1 MKHFVKPERH
11 LTGGKQLYKVTR
23 GVPVSDKDGSTRHR
37 DEIVQGGL
45 VRQDAIKLKN
55 KLNADMACDVCG
67 SMDVVE
73 VIHMGK
79 NCNTCHPL

>member
-11 LTGGKQLYKVTR
+11 LTGGKQLYKITR

-45 VRQDAIKLKN
+45 SQHEARRLKN
-55 KLNADMACDVCG
+55 ELNAAK
-67 SMDVVE
+67 
-73 VIHMGK
+73 II
-79 NCNTCHPL
+79 L